1 SSSKFL
7 YTEFTFMPPLD
18 TSTIRLLL
26 VDDHVLFLE
35 GMERLLAGQPDFAVA
50 GIVQT
55 FKQAQEILASQT
67 VDILLL
73 DFDLGRDRA
82 TPLVQELI
90 ATGFPGKILI
100 VTAGVSEVEAV
111 QLVRAGAAG
120 IFHKHNGSQ
129 ALCQAI
135 RQVANGDP
143 HLEPSYLGGIFK
155 TLGPQPET
163 GPPRLA
169 EREVK
174 ILRLIFR
181 GLLNKEI
188 AASLDMTESAVKSA
202 LRVLFD
208 KIGVKTRSQAVRVAL
223 EHYRSQL

>member
-1 SSSKFL
+1 
-7 YTEFTFMPPLD
+7 MPSPD

-35 GMERLLAGQPDFAVA
+35 GMERLLAGQPDFTVA
-50 GIVQT
+50 GTVQT
-55 FKQAQEILASQT
+55 FSQARAILASNA

-73 DFDLGRDRA
+73 DFDLGRERA

-90 ATGFPGKILI
+90 DTGFTGKILI

-111 QLVRAGAAG
+111 QLVRSGVAG

-143 HLEPSYLGGIFK
+143 HLEPGYLGGIFR
-155 TLGPQPET
+155 TLGPQAET
-163 GPPRLA
+163 DPPRLA

-181 GLLNKEI
+181 GMLNKEI
-188 AASLDMTESAVKSA
+188 ATSMGMTESGVKSA
-202 LRVLFD
+202 LRALFD